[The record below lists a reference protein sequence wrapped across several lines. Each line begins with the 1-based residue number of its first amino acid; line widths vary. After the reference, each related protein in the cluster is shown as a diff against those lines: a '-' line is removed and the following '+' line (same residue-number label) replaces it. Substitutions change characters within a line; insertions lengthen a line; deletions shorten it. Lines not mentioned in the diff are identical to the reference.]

1 MYCTNPVFV
10 NCASPAETIQARP
23 YDQQLARITSAINV
37 CKQKISNRVISQSK
51 FVDRVK
57 WLKITKYL
65 NV

>member
-37 CKQKISNRVISQSK
+37 CKQKIGLIDRVI
-51 FVDRVK
+51 RIEIVK
-57 WLKITKYL
+57 ELMAAD
-65 NV
+65 

>member
-37 CKQKISNRVISQSK
+37 CKQKTGLIDRVIRIET
-51 FVDRVK
+51 VIDG
-57 WLKITKYL
+57 
-65 NV
+65 